1 MPEFEEKRK
10 VKIEWFD
17 NDIWNGKTGFVV
29 YEDPEDSSETST
41 VTVRITD
48 FPTEDGFQE
57 VDQNF
62 EKRFVKPYEE
72 AEKDIEFSEEA
83 IEEEPVD
90 EIPSEEEK
98 VFKEETVQEES
109 LKEALFQN
117 QLVWGW
123 GEDGDEDDSR
133 PHINHFTTKEKLL
146 KKLLKLADCSES
158 DLNSD
163 DDVSDILKDEYNK
176 NSWSELTFD
185 EKLDYVLQLFDDWG
199 DGSPFIYQVIV
210 DGKEIDHESIY
221 GLPEDDDDDDDDDGE
236 WMTDSLKREE
246 SLNEELAE
254 DYFIRIE
261 RQGNTMWIVKVH
273 DAHSY
278 EEAESKALKA
288 IHIDDDIDEISREEA
303 ESEIEDGQVILIDET
318 GTEISLDESLKESEE
333 PEAECCICHKHF
345 KGYGNNPY
353 PVAEEGRCCDECNAT
368 IVIPARINQLGKGV
382 PSDIDFDDEEF
393 EDCEDCREY
402 SEIPDDLD

>member
-10 VKIEWFD
+10 VKIEWLD
-17 NDIWNGKTGFVV
+17 NDIWNGKTGFIV

-72 AEKDIEFSEEA
+72 AEKDIEFSEEE
-83 IEEEPVD
+83 IQEEPVE
-90 EIPSEEEK
+90 EIPSEEEEK
-98 VFKEETVQEES
+98 VFKEETVQ
-109 LKEALFQN
+109 
-117 QLVWGW
+117 
-123 GEDGDEDDSR
+123 
-133 PHINHFTTKEKLL
+133 
-146 KKLLKLADCSES
+146 
-158 DLNSD
+158 
-163 DDVSDILKDEYNK
+163 
-176 NSWSELTFD
+176 
-185 EKLDYVLQLFDDWG
+185 
-199 DGSPFIYQVIV
+199 
-210 DGKEIDHESIY
+210 
-221 GLPEDDDDDDDDDGE
+221 
-236 WMTDSLKREE
+236 EE

-278 EEAESKALKA
+278 EEAECKALKA
-288 IHIDDDIDEISREEA
+288 IHIDDDIDEISREQA
-303 ESEIEDGQVILIDET
+303 ESEIEDGEVILIDET
-318 GTEISLDESLKESEE
+318 GTEIDLDESLKESEE

-353 PVAEEGRCCDECNAT
+353 PVAEDGRCCDECN
-368 IVIPARINQLGKGV
+368 IKVVIPARINQLGKGV